1 VKSVNAIVLAVVCAV
16 VAAFAFLS
24 GNAFILDLTF
34 AALLY
39 AVMGQAW
46 NWISG
51 YAGQVS
57 FGHALFFGCGAY
69 AVALSNWHQFSP
81 WLGIVYGMLAA
92 AAIATVV
99 GFPCFALR
107 GHYFSIATIAVAAIG
122 EIYVKNA
129 GWLNS
134 AVGIELKLLPQ
145 GLANLQF
152 TSKIPWVLIALV
164 AFGLVQLATIALSS
178 SRMGYY
184 LRAIRANQD
193 AAASVGI
200 DARAW
205 KLRALIASAMATAL
219 AGSLY
224 GQYTLVVEPES
235 TLSLSISI
243 SIALVGVVGGLGQL
257 WGPSVGALTYAF
269 LAKYVAAQLG
279 GSGRGLDLVIYGG
292 LICVIAALRPSGLA
306 GFVSELFTRRKP
318 EFETVAPSE
327 STIS

>member
-1 VKSVNAIVLAVVCAV
+1 MSPFVLD
-16 VAAFAFLS
+16 
-24 GNAFILDLTF
+24 IIF
-34 AALLY
+34 AALLF
-39 AVMGQAW
+39 AVLGQAW
-46 NWISG
+46 NWVSG

-69 AVALSNWHQFSP
+69 GAALANWHHFSP
-81 WLGIVYGMLAA
+81 WLGMGGGMLAA
-92 AAIATVV
+92 AAIAAIV

-129 GWLNS
+129 AWLNG
-134 AVGIELKLLPQ
+134 AVGIEFKLAPQ
-145 GLANLQF
+145 GLENLQF
-152 TSKIPWVLIALV
+152 TSKVPWVFIALV
-164 AFGLVQLATIALSS
+164 VFALVQLATLALEN

-193 AAASVGI
+193 AAASVGV

-205 KLRALIASAMATAL
+205 KLRALIASAAVTAL
-219 AGSLY
+219 GGALY
-224 GQYTLVVEPES
+224 AQYTLVVEPES
-235 TLSLSISI
+235 ILALPLSI

-257 WGPSVGALTYAF
+257 WGPALGALTYAF

-292 LICVIAALRPSGLA
+292 LICVIAALRPSGIA
-306 GFVSELFTRRKP
+306 GFFAQLFARRGI
-318 EFETVAPSE
+318 AR
-327 STIS
+327 

>member
-1 VKSVNAIVLAVVCAV
+1 MSGRTRGTVILAAICVLVTI
-16 VAAFAFLS
+16 VAFTSNNPF
-24 GNAFILDLTF
+24 FLDLVF
-34 AALLY
+34 ATLLY
-39 AVMGQAW
+39 AVLGQAW

-69 AVALSNWHQFSP
+69 GAALANWHHYSP
-81 WLGIVYGMLAA
+81 WLGMLSGIAA
-92 AAIATVV
+92 AMAIAFVV
-99 GFPCFALR
+99 GYPCFALR

-129 GWLNS
+129 SWLNG
-134 AVGIELKLLPQ
+134 AVGIEFKLADQ

-164 AFGLVQLATIALSS
+164 IFAIAQLLTMGLEN
-178 SRMGYY
+178 SRAGYY

-200 DARAW
+200 DARKW
-205 KLRALIASAMATAL
+205 KLVALIASAAL
-219 AGSLY
+219 SAVGGALY
-224 GQYTLVVEPES
+224 AQYTLVVEPES
-235 TLSLSISI
+235 ILALPISI

-257 WGPSVGALTYAF
+257 WGPALGALTYAF

-292 LICVIAALRPSGLA
+292 LICLIAALRPSGLA
-306 GFVSELFTRRKP
+306 GFFAMLFQRKRP
-318 EFETVAPSE
+318 SFEQVQ
-327 STIS
+327 